1 MMLSI
6 SRGGTAPT
14 SASSAPITRRALRP
28 RECVGGAEARTIGNA
43 SPNVA
48 RLTQRAAAAIPTVA
62 TGAAIV
68 VIALPIAGLT
78 LKSRPFLLE
87 PESSTVSPAQTV
99 ENTFRNLQRAR

>member
-1 MMLSI
+1 
-6 SRGGTAPT
+6 
-14 SASSAPITRRALRP
+14 
-28 RECVGGAEARTIGNA
+28 
-43 SPNVA
+43 
-48 RLTQRAAAAIPTVA
+48 
-62 TGAAIV
+62 V